1 MSDAPHDPSLLDR
14 LEEPPRRRLG
24 PGLAAG
30 VLIALV
36 ASGGLAWWLVSDDG
50 DAPANVSVQHAAKA
64 REAGAAAAPTLAE
77 ASADETQVR
86 RAYEQFQ
93 VVYADL
99 GPDGLE
105 RFSQDCAG
113 AVAEDPRILDYCLAF
128 DTFAGAVAAD
138 SAWFG
143 DAELR
148 HLDLARQALPAGAD
162 PAQRLVQVRRLTR
175 AATGAPE
182 PVVIAKAPQ
191 APPIVVAQAPVAPP
205 PVAARPEAAP
215 VARTAPTP
223 PPTLRAAG
231 PAPRPAAAPARV
243 ERAVA
248 RAAPPPRA
256 KVQKASAPA
265 PKARPARKALAP
277 IGGPALS
284 RCLAEPTPAERAL
297 CLNPDLR
304 NADRRMREA
313 YDKALAAG
321 ADREALDREQAEW
334 RTARNMAAHSKDAVA
349 KLYDERIEQL
359 TARTEDPPF

>member
-30 VLIALV
+30 VLIALT
-36 ASGGLAWWLVSDDG
+36 ASGGLAWWLASDHA

-64 REAGAAAAPTLAE
+64 REGGPAAPILAD
-77 ASADETQVR
+77 AGADETQVR

-93 VVYADL
+93 VIYADL

-113 AVAEDPRILDYCLAF
+113 ALAQDPRILDYCLAF
-128 DTFAGAVAAD
+128 DTFARAVAAD
-138 SAWFG
+138 SPWFG
-143 DAELR
+143 NAELR
-148 HLDLARQALPAGAD
+148 HLDLARQALPSGAD
-162 PAQRLVQVRRLTR
+162 PAQRLVQVRHLTR
-175 AATGAPE
+175 TATGAPE
-182 PVVIAKAPQ
+182 PVVIAKAPD
-191 APPIVVAQAPVAPP
+191 APPIVVAQAPVPP
-205 PVAARPEAAP
+205 PA
-215 VARTAPTP
+215 VARTEPATVPARPSP
-223 PPTLRAAG
+223 PPPLRAAA
-231 PAPRPAAAPARV
+231 PARTPAAAPARV
-243 ERAVA
+243 ERVVA
-248 RAAPPPRA
+248 RAAPAERP
-256 KVQKASAPA
+256 KLQKASAPA
-265 PKARPARKALAP
+265 RKARPARKALAP
-277 IGGPALS
+277 IGGPALG

-304 NADRRMREA
+304 TADQRMREA

-321 ADREALDREQAEW
+321 ADRQALDREQAEW

-349 KLYDERIEQL
+349 KLYDQRIEQL

>member
-1 MSDAPHDPSLLDR
+1 MSDAPHEPSLLDR

-30 VLIALV
+30 VLIALI
-36 ASGGLAWWLVSDDG
+36 ASGGLAWWLASDAG
-50 DAPANVSVQHAAKA
+50 DVPANVSVQHAAKA
-64 REAGAAAAPTLAE
+64 REAGAAAPALAD

-128 DTFAGAVAAD
+128 DTFARAVAAD

-143 DAELR
+143 EAEVR
-148 HLDLARQALPAGAD
+148 HLSLARAALPPGAD
-162 PAQRLVQVRRLTR
+162 PDQRLVQVRRLTR

-182 PVVIAKAPQ
+182 PVVIAEAPQ
-191 APPIVVAQAPVAPP
+191 APPIAVAQAPVPP
-205 PVAARPEAAP
+205 PVVARAEPAPP
-215 VARTAPTP
+215 VARSAPPLRATAP
-223 PPTLRAAG
+223 AQ
-231 PAPRPAAAPARV
+231 RPAAAAARV

-248 RAAPPPRA
+248 RPAAPARP
-256 KVQKASAPA
+256 KVQKASAPT
-265 PKARPARKALAP
+265 PKSRPARKALAP

-313 YDKALAAG
+313 YDKAVAAG

-349 KLYDERIEQL
+349 RLYDQRIEQL

>member
-30 VLIALV
+30 VLIALL
-36 ASGGLAWWLVSDDG
+36 ASGGLAWWLASDEG
-50 DAPANVSVQHAAKA
+50 DAPANLSVQHAAKA
-64 REAGAAAAPTLAE
+64 REAGPAAPALAD
-77 ASADETQVR
+77 ASADEIQVR

-99 GPDGLE
+99 GAEGLE

-113 AVAEDPRILDYCLAF
+113 AVAQDPRILDYCLAF
-128 DTFAGAVAAD
+128 DTFARAVAAD
-138 SAWFG
+138 RGWFG
-143 DAELR
+143 ESDLR
-148 HLDLARQALPAGAD
+148 HLDLARQALPSGAD
-162 PAQRLVQVRRLTR
+162 PAQRLVQVRQLTR
-175 AATGAPE
+175 TATGAPE
-182 PVVIAKAPQ
+182 PVVIARAPE
-191 APPIVVAQAPVAPP
+191 APPVAVIQAPVPATPAATATAPA
-205 PVAARPEAAP
+205 AARPA
-215 VARTAPTP
+215 P
-223 PPTLRAAG
+223 PPTLRAAS
-231 PAPRPAAAPARV
+231 PAPPRPAA
-243 ERAVA
+243 AVA
-248 RAAPPPRA
+248 RAAPPVRP

-265 PKARPARKALAP
+265 PKGRPARKALAP

-304 NADRRMREA
+304 AADVRMREA

-321 ADREALDREQAEW
+321 ADRQALDREQAEW

-349 KLYDERIEQL
+349 RLYDQRIEEL
-359 TARTEDPPF
+359 TARPEDPPF

>member
-30 VLIALV
+30 VLIALT
-36 ASGGLAWWLVSDDG
+36 ASGGLAWWLASDHA

-64 REAGAAAAPTLAE
+64 REGGPAAPILAD
-77 ASADETQVR
+77 AGADETQVR

-93 VVYADL
+93 VIYADL

-113 AVAEDPRILDYCLAF
+113 AVAQDPRILDYCLAF
-128 DTFAGAVAAD
+128 DTFARAVAAD

-148 HLDLARQALPAGAD
+148 HLDLARQALPSGAD

-175 AATGAPE
+175 TATGAPE
-182 PVVIAKAPQ
+182 PVVIAKAP
-191 APPIVVAQAPVAPP
+191 APP
-205 PVAARPEAAP
+205 PAVARTEPATVAARPS
-215 VARTAPTP
+215 P
-223 PPTLRAAG
+223 PPTLRAAA
-231 PAPRPAAAPARV
+231 PARTPAAAPARV
-243 ERAVA
+243 ERVVA
-248 RAAPPPRA
+248 RAAPAERP

-265 PKARPARKALAP
+265 RKARPARRALAP

-304 NADRRMREA
+304 TADQRMR
-313 YDKALAAG
+313 
-321 ADREALDREQAEW
+321 DRK
-334 RTARNMAAHSKDAVA
+334 SVV
-349 KLYDERIEQL
+349 
-359 TARTEDPPF
+359 